1 MVDAAGEMGY
11 PFVRRVAMND
21 EPTAAISNHFASLE
35 DPRIDRTKLHQLLD
49 IIVIAI
55 CAIICGAD
63 DWVEV
68 ELFGQAKLPWLR
80 TFLALP
86 HGIPSHDTFGRVFA
100 RLNPAQFEQC
110 FLEWVQ
116 AVADITRGQVVA
128 IDGKVL
134 RGSREAVLGKAGID
148 MVSAWATANHL
159 VLGQVKVE
167 DKSNE
172 ITAIPKLLHML
183 ELAGCIVTIDAIGCQ
198 REIAEAI
205 VELAADYVLAVKEN
219 QGHLYE
225 DVKGLFDAAEEMAFK
240 DVPHD
245 YCQTIDKGHGR
256 LEIRRC
262 WTISD
267 PQHVGYLRNL
277 AGWRNLRTIVKVVDE
292 RHVNGETT
300 LRTRYFV
307 SSLTGGARQLLK
319 AVRRHWGIENSLH
332 WVLDIAFR
340 EDDSRVRKDNGPANF
355 AILRH
360 IALNLLKQEKSTKV
374 GVKAK
379 RLKAGWDE
387 PYLLKVLLG

>member
-1 MVDAAGEMGY
+1 MPYFFAVMDKAVAKGY
-11 PFVRRVAMND
+11 PPVARKIALND
-21 EPTAAISNHFASLE
+21 KPNTAITDHFADLA
-35 DPRIDRTKLHQLLD
+35 DPRIDRTKRHTLLD

-55 CAIICGAD
+55 CAIICAAD

-68 ELFGQAKLPWLR
+68 ELFGNAKLAWLK
-80 TFLALP
+80 TFLDLP

-100 RLNPAQFEQC
+100 RLNPEQFEKC

-116 AVADITRGQVVA
+116 AVHAITHGQVVP

-134 RGSREAVLGKAGID
+134 RGSRDGVLGKAGID
-148 MVSAWATANHL
+148 MVSAWASADHL
-159 VLGQVKVE
+159 VLGQVKVDE
-167 DKSNE
+167 KSNE

-205 VELAADYVLAVKEN
+205 VEREADYVLAVKEN

-225 DVKGLFDAAEEMAFK
+225 DVKGLFDAAEEVAFK

-256 LEIRRC
+256 IEIRQC
-262 WTISD
+262 WTIAD
-267 PQHVGYLRNL
+267 PQHVDYLRNL

-292 RHVNGETT
+292 RRVQGATT
-300 LRTRYFV
+300 LHTRYFI
-307 SSLTGGARQLLK
+307 SNLTCSARQMLR
-319 AVRRHWGIENSLH
+319 AVRQHWGIENSLH
-332 WVLDIAFR
+332 WILDIAFR
-340 EDDSRVRKDNGPANF
+340 EDDSRVRKDHGPANF

-360 IALNLLKQEKSTKV
+360 IALNLLKQEK
-374 GVKAK
+374 GVKAGIKAK
-379 RLKAGWDE
+379 RLK
-387 PYLLKVLLG
+387 